1 MQECP
6 HVFFPEH
13 LKKVIQ
19 GLYKSLVNGGWL
31 IVSPAEASHN
41 LFSQFSMVDLEGIHF
56 YKKEAVK
63 DYERETL
70 TQPLFV
76 PSETAALFGQKA
88 AEQKPETVVL
98 KTVPVELKPSLY
110 YEARVLFEQ
119 GFYSGAIEKLETLLS
134 EIGAEDKVNPEA
146 MSLLSRAYA
155 NQGRLDEALK
165 WCESAIAS
173 EKLNQ
178 GNYYLRAM
186 ILQELGRTE
195 EAITSLKKAL
205 YLDPEFVLAYFAL
218 GILSI
223 RQGRVKESEMYFRN
237 TISLLKDRDERDIIP
252 DSEGMTA
259 GRVRKVIESIRI
271 EKRL

>member
-1 MQECP
+1 
-6 HVFFPEH
+6 
-13 LKKVIQ
+13 
-19 GLYKSLVNGGWL
+19 
-31 IVSPAEASHN
+31 
-41 LFSQFSMVDLEGIHF
+41 MVDLEGIHF

-134 EIGAEDKVNPEA
+134 EIGAEDKVNPERCPFYQGH
-146 MSLLSRAYA
+146 MQIREGLMRPLNGVRVRLPLKNLIRA
-155 NQGRLDEALK
+155 
-165 WCESAIAS
+165 I
-173 EKLNQ
+173 
-178 GNYYLRAM
+178 YYLRAM

-259 GRVRKVIESIRI
+259 GRVR
-271 EKRL
+271 